1 MYKKIS
7 LIAVLAIIFG
17 AASIKYSPKKS
28 KEIILKAMSDQQE
41 CWNNTDLECFMS
53 YYHHSDSIQFV
64 AKNGVNYGW
73 DNIYK
78 SYQIGFPNAEAM
90 GKLTYTIID
99 VELYGKKHA
108 MVTGKFELE
117 RKNDKP
123 SGYFTLI
130 WEKIDG
136 KWLIISDHTST

>member
-7 LIAVLAIIFG
+7 LIAFLAVVLG
-17 AASIKYSPKKS
+17 AASIKSPKKE
-28 KEIILKAMSDQQE
+28 KEAILKVMNEQQE
-41 CWNNTDLECFMS
+41 CWNNADLKCFMS
-53 YYHHSDSIQFV
+53 FYHKSDSIQFV

-73 DNIYK
+73 ENIYK
-78 SYQIGFPNAEAM
+78 SYQKGFPNAEAM

-99 VELYGKKHA
+99 VDIYGKNHA
-108 MVTGKFELE
+108 MVTGKFELI
-117 RKNDKP
+117 RKEDKP